1 MNVLLAPDSF
11 KGTLSAT
18 EVCALLKETILSLS
32 PDANVTSLPIADGGE
47 GTSDAFLHV
56 FGGERV
62 TVRAHS
68 PLMREISADYAIL
81 PDGTAVIETAAAS
94 GIAIEQTND
103 ALRASS
109 FGTGELLRNALD
121 CGCKKILFGLGGSA
135 TTDGGTGLLCAL
147 GARFLAEDGTEL
159 APGGAALEQLKTV
172 DLSALDKRL
181 EQTEITVLCDVEN
194 PLFGPNGA
202 AAVYAP
208 QKGANAAAVELL
220 DYGLRRLAKVSA
232 QTLGKDFAF
241 TKGAGAAGGLGFA
254 CLAFLGATL
263 TPGIDCILDAAKFSE
278 RAKRA
283 DLIITGEGKMDA
295 QSLMGKAPFGVA
307 KRSGGTRVIAVV
319 GLLDAKEADLR
330 RAGIAAVYE
339 TNPQHLP
346 FAEIRTS
353 AKEDFL
359 KAAKRMWEAE
369 RKKLNET

>member
-109 FGTGELLRNALD
+109 FGTGELLRDALD
-121 CGCKKILFGLGGSA
+121 RGCKKILFGLGGSA

-172 DLSALDKRL
+172 DLSALDRRL

-202 AAVYAP
+202 AAVYGP
-208 QKGANAAAVELL
+208 QKGADAAAVELL
-220 DYGLRRLAKVSA
+220 DCGLRRLAKVSA
-232 QTLGKDFAF
+232 QALGKDFSF
-241 TKGAGAAGGLGFA
+241 TKGSGAAGGLGFA
-254 CLAFLGATL
+254 CLAFLGAKL

-359 KAAKRMWEAE
+359 KAARRMWEIE
-369 RKKLNET
+369 RKS